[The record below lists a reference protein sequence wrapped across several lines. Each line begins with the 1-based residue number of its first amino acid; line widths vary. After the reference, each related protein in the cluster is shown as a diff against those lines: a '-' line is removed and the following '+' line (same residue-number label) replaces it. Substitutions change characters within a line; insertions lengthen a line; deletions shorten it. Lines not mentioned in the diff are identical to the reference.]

1 VKRRVLIIDLDC
13 PFGINHY
20 DLVDCE
26 ECQTQ
31 EILLDKT
38 LQTISPQGSST
49 VTWTTISTSSTTEWG
64 GMGDSSTSVF
74 YLDNGTDLTTMTN
87 LKMLF
92 TTDSTTST
100 VMSKI

>member
-1 VKRRVLIIDLDC
+1 VKRRILIVDLDC

-26 ECQTQ
+26 ECQST

-49 VTWTTISTSSTTEWG
+49 VTWTTISGGSTTQWG
-64 GMGDSSTSVF
+64 NTTDIF
-74 YLDNGTDLTTMTN
+74 YVDNGADSDTN
-87 LKMLF
+87 LKISF

-100 VMSKI
+100 VTSKI